1 METFRGGQF
10 DSHFH
15 RVVISVRGPV
25 IDLGG
30 PRHLRVKGEDSM
42 NIAYVSLCDEEIID
56 EVSCAKP
63 GVPPGRFVAL
73 SGPGVSYCEPMFV
86 AELT

>member
-1 METFRGGQF
+1 MVGGDLSGGQF

-73 SGPGVSYCEPMFV
+73 SRLATASPCS
-86 AELT
+86 LT